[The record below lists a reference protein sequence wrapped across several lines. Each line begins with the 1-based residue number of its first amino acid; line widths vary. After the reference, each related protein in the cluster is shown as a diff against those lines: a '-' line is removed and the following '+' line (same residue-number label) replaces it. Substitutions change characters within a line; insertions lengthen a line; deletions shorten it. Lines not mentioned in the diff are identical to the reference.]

1 MVNQYYKK
9 MKIRKGYS
17 LRSLG
22 KEFIL
27 VPEGLEAVDFTCMIS
42 MNESAAFLWKSLE
55 GKDFDNETII
65 QLLIDEY
72 DISRDAAEKDVDSF
86 LQTLKKAD
94 VVY

>member
-1 MVNQYYKK
+1 
-9 MKIRKGYS
+9 MKIRKGFT

-27 VPEGLEAVDFTCMIS
+27 VPEGLEAVDFTRMIS

-55 GKDFDNETII
+55 DKEFDSETMI
-65 QLLIDEY
+65 QLLMDEY
-72 DISRDAAEKDVDSF
+72 DISRDVAEKDVDSF

-94 VVY
+94 VVF

>member
-1 MVNQYYKK
+1 
-9 MKIRKGYS
+9 MKIRKGFT

-27 VPEGLEAVDFTCMIS
+27 VPEGLEAVDFTRMIS
-42 MNESAAFLWKSLE
+42 MNESAAFLWKALE
-55 GKDFDNETII
+55 DKEFDNETMI

-72 DISRDAAEKDVDSF
+72 DVSRDVAEKDVDSF

-94 VVY
+94 VVL

>member
-1 MVNQYYKK
+1 
-9 MKIRKGYS
+9 MKIRKGYT

-27 VPEGLEAVDFTCMIS
+27 VPEGLEAVDFTRMIS

-55 GKDFDNETII
+55 DKEFDNETMI
-65 QLLIDEY
+65 QLLMDEY
-72 DISRDAAEKDVDSF
+72 DITHDVAEKDVEAV